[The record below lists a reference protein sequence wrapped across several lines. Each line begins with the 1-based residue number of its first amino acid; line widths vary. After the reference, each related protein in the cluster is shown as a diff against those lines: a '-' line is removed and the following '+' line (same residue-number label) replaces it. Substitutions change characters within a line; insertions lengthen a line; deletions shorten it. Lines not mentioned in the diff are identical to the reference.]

1 MIIVGNNHYSLTTV
15 QIQRYYMN
23 YEVILYVI
31 YLLKYQIFIF
41 IHQDADE

>member
-1 MIIVGNNHYSLTTV
+1 MIIMGNNHYALTTA

-23 YEVILYVI
+23 YEVISYSIYVS
-31 YLLKYQIFIF
+31 KYQIFIF